1 MENGWVYWSNWDG
14 MSDVTNSIQVQRG
27 LGASNFAIASVGGTI
42 NVLTSAA
49 DMKKGGTFKQEFGSQ
64 SFLKTTL
71 SYSTGKLNNDIAT
84 SFLLQKKTGNGYV
97 DGTWTDA
104 YSYFFTANKTFGNHS
119 FDFTLLGAPQQHG
132 QRDGDNK
139 HIAKDW
145 ESFNYDTRYGSPDDR
160 KVNSGST
167 GSGWGYVGDDARNLI
182 YFSNS

>member
-1 MENGWVYWSNWDG
+1 

-42 NVLTSAA
+42 NVLTSAT

-119 FDFTLLGAPQQHG
+119 FDFHFLERLSSMGNATEIINTLPRTGNLLITILDTVAQTTAKLIAVPQ
-132 QRDGDNK
+132 
-139 HIAKDW
+139 
-145 ESFNYDTRYGSPDDR
+145 E
-160 KVNSGST
+160 V
-167 GSGWGYVGDDARNLI
+167 VGDM
-182 YFSNS
+182 